1 MAPPGKSQK
10 SSGIP
15 PKGPETRAKKAE
27 LAEKLQQ
34 IEKDAESG
42 KLSGAKLETAR
53 AQINEPE
60 PTNSEQ
66 EVEPHS
72 KPPFNAQDVSPVS
85 NHLNGDGENEPVEP
99 NDTPMDTSADVTRPV
114 KNMVPDPAEGFDDR
128 SLIVRFNKLATTN
141 GQRGGQPEAWCKRG
155 TSRKVIIRL
164 GPPEAVK
171 YVFRSAKGYNLRNL
185 PEASYSA
192 SRITQIWDVDEHGN
206 RHRRY
211 TAENID
217 GIIGVAIQERAD
229 PDREYK
235 NAPTTYLKVVFVNIW
250 EEDQHK
256 LTNGLAWIPKA
267 DLDPLYEDEEI
278 MAVINTVW
286 DQQEERYNQHEKEAG
301 GDDFDRLPS
310 VCPLEVFKREKRSR
324 TRSASPRTS
333 LENARPWSGAK
344 RGATATPTKLN
355 KIMRESSDRDVK
367 QEPEE
372 DSLFVQ
378 QPKETGEPP
387 LSSTVADLPSDAQ
400 KAEKRE
406 PLRFNKWTYIAELRR
421 SEKWDTMSEKEKA
434 KRMAKALARYH
445 HYREERL
452 RMGDIE
458 EPDDDDEEEEIQKT

>member
-1 MAPPGKSQK
+1 MAPPGKM
-10 SSGIP
+10 P
-15 PKGPETRAKKAE
+15 PKAQETRAKKAE
-27 LAEKLQQ
+27 RAEKLQQ
-34 IEKDAESG
+34 LEEDARRG
-42 KLSGAKLETAR
+42 KLSGAKLESAR
-53 AQINEPE
+53 AQINESE

-72 KPPFNAQDVSPVS
+72 KPPFNAQDVPPVY
-85 NHLNGDGENEPVEP
+85 NHLDGDGENEPVEP
-99 NDTPMDTSADVTRPV
+99 NDTPMDTSADVPRPV
-114 KNMVPDPAEGFDDR
+114 ENVALDPAEGFDNS
-128 SLIVRFNKLATTN
+128 SLIVRFNKLAITN
-141 GQRGGQPEAWCKRG
+141 STRGGQPEAWCKRG

-164 GPPEAVK
+164 GPPEAAK

-217 GIIGVAIQERAD
+217 GIVGVAIQERAD
-229 PDREYK
+229 PDHEYK
-235 NAPTTYLKVVFVNIW
+235 NAPTTYLKVVFVNIA
-250 EEDQHK
+250 EEDQRK

-278 MAVINTVW
+278 MAVINIVW
-286 DQQEERYNQHEKEAG
+286 DRQEKLYNLHERKAG
-301 GDDFDRLPS
+301 RDNLDRLPS
-310 VCPLEVFKREKRSR
+310 VCPLDVFKREKRSR

-333 LENARPWSGAK
+333 LENARPRSSAK

-355 KIMRESSDRDVK
+355 KIMRESSDIDVK
-367 QEPEE
+367 QEPKD

-378 QPKETGEPP
+378 QPKATGETHR
-387 LSSTVADLPSDAQ
+387 SSAAADLPGAAQ
-400 KAEKRE
+400 KAEKQE
-406 PLRFNKWTYIAELRR
+406 PLRFSKWTYITELRR
-421 SEKWDTMSEKEKA
+421 SEKWDTMSEKEQA

-458 EPDDDDEEEEIQKT
+458 ESDDEEEEEEI